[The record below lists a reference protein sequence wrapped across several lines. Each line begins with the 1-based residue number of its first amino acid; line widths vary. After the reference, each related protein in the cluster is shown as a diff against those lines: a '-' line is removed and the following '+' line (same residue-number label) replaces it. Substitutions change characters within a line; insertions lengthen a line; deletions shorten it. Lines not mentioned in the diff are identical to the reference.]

1 MSNKRDNRDP
11 VKYGMRKISEL
22 TIQLF
27 LQEALAQVSEF
38 SEAGVFVRG
47 TYTAPPGK
55 VAEGERKLYLA
66 IESTSELA
74 VSKARKEIVRI
85 LKEEMLRIAN
95 SATYQGSRTGRYKV

>member
-1 MSNKRDNRDP
+1 
-11 VKYGMRKISEL
+11 MRKISEL